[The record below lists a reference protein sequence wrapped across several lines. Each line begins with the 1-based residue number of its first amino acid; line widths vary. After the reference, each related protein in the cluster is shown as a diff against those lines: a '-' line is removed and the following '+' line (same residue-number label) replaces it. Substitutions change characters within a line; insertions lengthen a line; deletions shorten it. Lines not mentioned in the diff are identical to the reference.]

1 MGGMPDLVPAAV
13 PAGRLRN
20 LPQPTLEVDELT
32 LRPWRPSDVPAV
44 VEAYRDPEIQ
54 RWHGR
59 SMTEAEAADWVR
71 SSSDRWQAETG
82 AGWAITDRDVVV
94 GRVGFRTI
102 ELAEGIA
109 ELAYWTV
116 PAARGRNIAA
126 RAVDTMSGWMFDSVG
141 LHRIE
146 LRHSTANQASCRI
159 AEKAGFEYEATLR
172 QQVLHADGWHD
183 MHLHARL
190 AIEKA
195 TGSY

>member
-1 MGGMPDLVPAAV
+1 MPPAV

-32 LRPWRPSDVPAV
+32 LRPWQPSDAPAV

-54 RWHGR
+54 RWHVR
-59 SMTEAEAADWVR
+59 TMTEAEAADWVR
-71 SSSDRWQAETG
+71 SWSDRWQAETG
-82 AGWAITDRDVVV
+82 AGWAVTDRDAVV

-102 ELAEGIA
+102 DLAEGIA

-116 PAARGRNIAA
+116 PTARGRNIAA
-126 RAVDTMSGWMFDSVG
+126 RTVDRVSGWMFDSIG

-146 LRHSTANQASCRI
+146 LRHSSANQASCRI
-159 AEKAGFEYEATLR
+159 AEKAGFDYEATLR
-172 QQVLHADGWHD
+172 KQALHADGWHD

-195 TGSY
+195 TGSH